1 MITMNMQAM
10 MQQAQKLQRDMM
22 KAKNEIDEKKF
33 TSTQGFLT
41 IEMKG
46 TKEVASVKID
56 KENLDKDDIEMLE
69 DLISLAVNDNIK
81 KIAGLYIPVSTED
94 QAREGFSLPEQEKRL
109 RAMCEFKGYEV
120 YKVYED
126 AGISAKTGNKRP
138 AFDEL
143 LQDIKVKNVILLLF

>member
-1 MITMNMQAM
+1 MNMQAM
-10 MQQAQKLQRDMM
+10 MQQAQKLQRDMT

-46 TKEVASVKID
+46 TKEITSVKID

-81 KIAGLYIPVSTED
+81 KIEKETESKMGKFGGLS
-94 QAREGFSLPEQEKRL
+94 GL
-109 RAMCEFKGYEV
+109 M
-120 YKVYED
+120 
-126 AGISAKTGNKRP
+126 
-138 AFDEL
+138 
-143 LQDIKVKNVILLLF
+143 

>member
-1 MITMNMQAM
+1 MNMQAM

-46 TKEVASVKID
+46 NKEVTSVKID

-69 DLISLAVNDNIK
+69 DLISLAINDNVK
-81 KIAGLYIPVSTED
+81 KIEKETESKMGKFGGLS
-94 QAREGFSLPEQEKRL
+94 GL
-109 RAMCEFKGYEV
+109 M
-120 YKVYED
+120 
-126 AGISAKTGNKRP
+126 
-138 AFDEL
+138 
-143 LQDIKVKNVILLLF
+143 

>member
-1 MITMNMQAM
+1 MNMQAM

-69 DLISLAVNDNIK
+69 DLISLAVNDNVE
-81 KIAGLYIPVSTED
+81 KIEKETESKMGKFGGLS
-94 QAREGFSLPEQEKRL
+94 GL
-109 RAMCEFKGYEV
+109 M
-120 YKVYED
+120 
-126 AGISAKTGNKRP
+126 
-138 AFDEL
+138 
-143 LQDIKVKNVILLLF
+143 

>member
-1 MITMNMQAM
+1 MNMQAM

-46 TKEVASVKID
+46 TKEITSVKID

-69 DLISLAVNDNIK
+69 DLISLAVNDNIN
-81 KIAGLYIPVSTED
+81 KIEKETESKMGKFGGLS
-94 QAREGFSLPEQEKRL
+94 GL
-109 RAMCEFKGYEV
+109 M
-120 YKVYED
+120 
-126 AGISAKTGNKRP
+126 
-138 AFDEL
+138 
-143 LQDIKVKNVILLLF
+143 

>member
-1 MITMNMQAM
+1 MNMQAM

-46 TKEVASVKID
+46 NKEVTSVKIA

-69 DLISLAVNDNIK
+69 DLISLAVNDNVK
-81 KIAGLYIPVSTED
+81 KIEKETESKMGKFGGLS
-94 QAREGFSLPEQEKRL
+94 GL
-109 RAMCEFKGYEV
+109 M
-120 YKVYED
+120 
-126 AGISAKTGNKRP
+126 
-138 AFDEL
+138 
-143 LQDIKVKNVILLLF
+143 

>member
-1 MITMNMQAM
+1 MNMQAM

-46 TKEVASVKID
+46 TKEITSVKID

-69 DLISLAVNDNIK
+69 DLISLDVNDNIN
-81 KIAGLYIPVSTED
+81 KIEKETESKMGKFGGLS
-94 QAREGFSLPEQEKRL
+94 GL
-109 RAMCEFKGYEV
+109 M
-120 YKVYED
+120 
-126 AGISAKTGNKRP
+126 
-138 AFDEL
+138 
-143 LQDIKVKNVILLLF
+143 

>member
-1 MITMNMQAM
+1 MNMQAM

-22 KAKNEIDEKKF
+22 KAKNEIDEKEF

-46 TKEVASVKID
+46 TKEVTSVKID

-81 KIAGLYIPVSTED
+81 KIEKETESKMGKFGGLS
-94 QAREGFSLPEQEKRL
+94 GL
-109 RAMCEFKGYEV
+109 M
-120 YKVYED
+120 
-126 AGISAKTGNKRP
+126 
-138 AFDEL
+138 
-143 LQDIKVKNVILLLF
+143 

>member
-1 MITMNMQAM
+1 MNMQAM

-46 TKEVASVKID
+46 TKEVTSVKID

-69 DLISLAVNDNIK
+69 DLISLAVNDNVK
-81 KIAGLYIPVSTED
+81 KIEKETESKMGKFGGLS
-94 QAREGFSLPEQEKRL
+94 GL
-109 RAMCEFKGYEV
+109 M
-120 YKVYED
+120 
-126 AGISAKTGNKRP
+126 
-138 AFDEL
+138 
-143 LQDIKVKNVILLLF
+143 

>member
-1 MITMNMQAM
+1 MNMQAM

-22 KAKNEIDEKKF
+22 KSKNEIDEKKF

-46 TKEVASVKID
+46 TKEITSVKID

-81 KIAGLYIPVSTED
+81 KIEKETESKMGKFGGLS
-94 QAREGFSLPEQEKRL
+94 GL
-109 RAMCEFKGYEV
+109 M
-120 YKVYED
+120 
-126 AGISAKTGNKRP
+126 
-138 AFDEL
+138 
-143 LQDIKVKNVILLLF
+143 

>member
-1 MITMNMQAM
+1 MCSI
-10 MQQAQKLQRDMM
+10 R
-22 KAKNEIDEKKF
+22 
-33 TSTQGFLT
+33 
-41 IEMKG
+41 
-46 TKEVASVKID
+46 
-56 KENLDKDDIEMLE
+56 
-69 DLISLAVNDNIK
+69 
-81 KIAGLYIPVSTED
+81 VSTED

-143 LQDIKVKNVILLLF
+143 DKINEIMSYVLLLFIFQKHFL

>member
-1 MITMNMQAM
+1 MQAM

-46 TKEVASVKID
+46 TKEVTSVKID

-69 DLISLAVNDNIK
+69 DLISLAVNDNVK
-81 KIAGLYIPVSTED
+81 KIEKETESKMGKFGGLS
-94 QAREGFSLPEQEKRL
+94 GL
-109 RAMCEFKGYEV
+109 M
-120 YKVYED
+120 
-126 AGISAKTGNKRP
+126 
-138 AFDEL
+138 
-143 LQDIKVKNVILLLF
+143 

>member
-1 MITMNMQAM
+1 MNMQAM

-33 TSTQGFLT
+33 TSTQGFLA

-46 TKEVASVKID
+46 TKEITSVKID

-81 KIAGLYIPVSTED
+81 KIEKETESKMGKFGGLS
-94 QAREGFSLPEQEKRL
+94 GL
-109 RAMCEFKGYEV
+109 M
-120 YKVYED
+120 
-126 AGISAKTGNKRP
+126 
-138 AFDEL
+138 
-143 LQDIKVKNVILLLF
+143 

>member
-1 MITMNMQAM
+1 MNMQAM

-46 TKEVASVKID
+46 TKEITSVKID

-81 KIAGLYIPVSTED
+81 KIEKETESKMGKFGGLS
-94 QAREGFSLPEQEKRL
+94 GL
-109 RAMCEFKGYEV
+109 M
-120 YKVYED
+120 
-126 AGISAKTGNKRP
+126 
-138 AFDEL
+138 
-143 LQDIKVKNVILLLF
+143 

>member
-1 MITMNMQAM
+1 MNMQAM

-46 TKEVASVKID
+46 TKEITSVKID

-81 KIAGLYIPVSTED
+81 KIEKETESKMGKFGGLS
-94 QAREGFSLPEQEKRL
+94 G
-109 RAMCEFKGYEV
+109 
-120 YKVYED
+120 
-126 AGISAKTGNKRP
+126 
-138 AFDEL
+138 L
-143 LQDIKVKNVILLLF
+143 L

>member
-1 MITMNMQAM
+1 MNMQAM

-46 TKEVASVKID
+46 NKEVTSVKID

-69 DLISLAVNDNIK
+69 DLISLAVNDTVK
-81 KIAGLYIPVSTED
+81 KIEKETESKMGKFGGLS
-94 QAREGFSLPEQEKRL
+94 GL
-109 RAMCEFKGYEV
+109 M
-120 YKVYED
+120 
-126 AGISAKTGNKRP
+126 
-138 AFDEL
+138 
-143 LQDIKVKNVILLLF
+143 